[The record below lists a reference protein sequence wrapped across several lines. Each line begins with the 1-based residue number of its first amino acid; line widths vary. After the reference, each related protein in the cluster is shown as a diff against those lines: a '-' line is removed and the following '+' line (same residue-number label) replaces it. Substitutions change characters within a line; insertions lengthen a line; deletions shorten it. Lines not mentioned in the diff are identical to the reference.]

1 VDNRI
6 PVGQDIEISEIEIF
20 PVKHAEIV
28 SIYWFFRKMLPGK
41 RGIRNSAYDSTP
53 AAGAYVSGA
62 LFLHV
67 HVFP

>member
-28 SIYWFFRKMLPGK
+28 STCPFFRKMLSGK
-41 RGIRNSAYDSTP
+41 RGIRNSVYDSPP
-53 AAGAYVSGA
+53 ASGAHMSGA